1 MVPEVFFTRGI
12 QKSLRNYFISC
23 SGISSLKS
31 LLDRKLQ
38 ELLQWFP
45 PDVSPKNYS
54 WNSSMVLFTPTISLQ
69 DLLRKIFQL
78 SNIITSVQR
87 SIQEFYSESPQ
98 RFIKDFYG
106 NPEIVKNS
114 FTISNADFFSYS
126 VIKNSST
133 VILEIALIIL

>member
-1 MVPEVFFTRGI
+1 
-12 QKSLRNYFISC
+12 
-23 SGISSLKS
+23 
-31 LLDRKLQ
+31 
-38 ELLQWFP
+38 
-45 PDVSPKNYS
+45 
-54 WNSSMVLFTPTISLQ
+54 MVLFTPTISLQ